1 MQQKNFLT
9 FLALAFL
16 LLLLWLNIKNKL
28 WGPAQPPD
36 KQAAAEKKEGDKKP
50 GDKAA
55 DKGAAPVVAALPPAP
70 QETGPG
76 QLIRLVSK
84 GGEGRFP
91 LQVTLDPLGA
101 GVHEIIA
108 GKFQEA
114 DERGLPVWE
123 DEKKKEK
130 KPLALVPAGAN
141 RDNPSYLFYHFNVN
155 DPNDDKPV
163 DTLGRTRWKVLG
175 DKDNPVVEDMVEK
188 DGVQRRRLRVSFQ
201 AEAQGVQ
208 ITKTYTLA
216 EGDYHLGLEIK
227 LALAKGAARDV
238 KFRYQMTG
246 AHGLPVEGKWYTSIF
261 RNALIGQESDKGGI
275 SRDLQTLQQ
284 ISLWGGGNEVRKL
297 DGYFMRYAGVAVQY
311 FASVI
316 VVDDDQPGGRMDILS
331 RARPTL
337 EKWVAKGKVKSVSQT
352 ADGGYLVLVGADR
365 TEQTF
370 LFRDKQKFAELRPGD
385 PVALI
390 VRTGSYDEK
399 TKSYPEVA
407 LDFRDEAET
416 HALWEDDITVRV
428 VSEPVDLTP
437 GKEAVH
443 KYLLYN
449 GPVKVML
456 LGQKLGREQMA
467 RPELVSRYV
476 DKLHLDTLTD
486 YPSPGLGNWFNKV
499 TLGAWTLVLVKCTNF
514 MHWVLGLIHE
524 VIGSYGLC
532 IIVLTILVR
541 GLMFPIS
548 RKQAMTT
555 MRMQALAPELKKL
568 QEKYKDDRQGMGLA
582 QMELYR
588 KHGVNPFG
596 TCWFLLLQMPIF
608 MGLYFALQES
618 IHFRL
623 APFWPLWIKNLAAPD
638 MLFGWSESIPFVSR
652 VQDYGGFLYL
662 GPYFNLLPV
671 VAVALMIAQQKM
683 MTPPPA
689 DDQQAMQQKMM
700 KYMMV
705 FFGLMFYKVAAG
717 LCVYFIASSV
727 WGFCERKLLPKTK
740 VPAVGETSA
749 EGLFQKMLKR
759 PEGPAAAAPA
769 TAVAAPG
776 NVTPGPGKRRKPGR
790 NKRRPGAA
798 GREERGGAQAGTTVA
813 ADGSA
818 LQKFRAWCRGRREAL
833 RDWWADVL
841 EQAQKRGR

>member
-16 LLLLWLNIKNKL
+16 LLLLWLNIKQRI
-28 WGPAQPPD
+28 WPPPPQPD
-36 KQAAAEKKEGDKKP
+36 KQAAAEKKEAGEKP
-50 GDKAA
+50 ADKA
-55 DKGAAPVVAALPPAP
+55 AAPVVAALPPAP
-70 QETGPG
+70 QETDPG

-84 GGEGRFP
+84 DPDAHFP
-91 LQVTLDPLGA
+91 LVPTLDPLGA
-101 GVHEIIA
+101 GVREIIA
-108 GKFQEA
+108 RKFQEA
-114 DERGLPVWE
+114 DSHGRPVRQ
-123 DEKKKEK
+123 DADRKVPQ
-130 KPLALVPAGAN
+130 PLALVPAEAN
-141 RDNPSYLFYHFNVN
+141 RDNPSYLFFHFDVN

-175 DKDNPVVEDMVEK
+175 DKDNPVVEDVVEQY
-188 DGVQRRRLRVSFQ
+188 GAQRRRLRVSFQ
-201 AEAQGVQ
+201 NEAQGVTV
-208 ITKTYTLA
+208 TKTYSLV
-216 EGDYHLGLEIK
+216 EGDYHLGLEVK
-227 LALAKGAARDV
+227 LALAKGAKDV

-261 RNALIGQESDKGGI
+261 RNALIGEQNVEKHGI
-275 SRDLQTLQQ
+275 VRDLQDLRQ
-284 ISLWGGGNEVRKL
+284 ISHWGGGKEVRRQ
-297 DGYFMRYAGVAVQY
+297 DGYVLRYAGVAVQF

-316 VVDDDQPGGRMDILS
+316 VVDDQQDKQDILS

-337 EKWVAKGKVKSVSQT
+337 ETWVAKGKVKSVSLT
-352 ADGGYLVLVGADR
+352 ADGGSVVLTAPDR

-370 LFRDKQKFAELRPGD
+370 LFRRDNVRLRALSPGEA
-385 PVALI
+385 VALI

-399 TKSYPEVA
+399 AKLFPEVA
-407 LDFRDEAET
+407 VDVRDEAET
-416 HALWEDDITVRV
+416 HALWEDDVTVRV
-428 VSEPVDLTP
+428 ASEPVDLKSGGP
-437 GKEAVH
+437 EVVH

-449 GPVKVML
+449 GPVKVSL
-456 LGQKLGREQMA
+456 LGQKLGGERMA
-467 RPELVSRYV
+467 SPELVSRYV
-476 DKLHLDTLTD
+476 DQLRLDTLTD
-486 YPSPGLGNWFNKV
+486 YQSPGAMGTFAS
-499 TLGAWTLVLVKCTNF
+499 TIGWTLVVVKCTNF
-514 MHWVLGLIHE
+514 MHWVLGHIHD

-532 IIVLTILVR
+532 IIILTVLVR

-568 QEKYKDDRQGMGLA
+568 QEKYKDDRQGMGAA

-638 MLFGWSESIPFVSR
+638 MLVWWSEQIPYISR
-652 VQDYGGFLYL
+652 VQDFGGFLYL

-671 VAVALMIAQQKM
+671 IAVALMIAQQKM

-689 DDQQAMQQKMM
+689 DEQQAMQQKMM
-700 KYMMV
+700 KYMMI

-740 VPAVGETSA
+740 APEVGEISS
-749 EGLFQKMLKR
+749 EGLFQRMLR
-759 PEGPAAAAPA
+759 RAGAPAAGDAAA
-769 TAVAAPG
+769 STAVAAPG
-776 NVTPGPGKRRKPGR
+776 NVTPGSGKRRKQGR
-790 NKRRPGAA
+790 NRRRPGQA
-798 GREERGGAQAGTTVA
+798 GREERGGPAAGTVLA
-813 ADGSA
+813 ADASA
-818 LQKFRAWCRGRREAL
+818 LQKFRAWCRGRREGL
-833 RDWWADVL
+833 RDWWSEVL
-841 EQAQKRGR
+841 KQAQKRG